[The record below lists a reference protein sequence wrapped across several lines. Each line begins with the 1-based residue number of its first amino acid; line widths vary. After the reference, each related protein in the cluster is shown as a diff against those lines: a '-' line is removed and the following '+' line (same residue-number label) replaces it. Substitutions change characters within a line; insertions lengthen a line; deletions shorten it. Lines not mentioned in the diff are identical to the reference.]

1 MKLFSLIAIVLIAL
15 TSCSRDS
22 LDRRMEEADALVGIG
37 NHDAARDIYFNV
49 AASCPEYKR
58 CAEALLRV
66 GEIEAN
72 VKGHPENAL
81 EAYERVIE
89 FYPLKEA
96 GRIARERRAALFERK
111 GDYLGAAGE
120 YAQLLQYFP
129 KNKNAMYHL
138 LRLGEC
144 YVALGNYKQARNELQ
159 GLVDSSSVHDDIKA
173 GALFAYAES
182 YFLEGRLGL
191 AEKAYRRLIKE
202 FPKSDLVSE
211 SRMKIATCREERGQ
225 MGDAVRS
232 MEAAKEGFPNEK
244 IIEERLKSMEKRGVA
259 KPSAVADDQDEAK
272 AEAKKAHEEYDEKRN
287 GKGKNSGRKETEQ

>member
-1 MKLFSLIAIVLIAL
+1 VKVLALIAIVLIVF

-37 NHDAARDIYFNV
+37 NHEAARDIYFDV
-49 AASCPEYKR
+49 AASCPKYKR

-89 FYPLKEA
+89 FYPLQEA

-129 KNKNAMYHL
+129 KNKNAAYDL
-138 LRLGEC
+138 LRLGES
-144 YVALGNYKQARNELQ
+144 YVALGSYKQARNELQ
-159 GLVDSSSVHDDIKA
+159 GLIDSNSVSEDIKA
-173 GALFAYAES
+173 EAGFAYAES

-191 AEKAYRRLIKE
+191 AEKAYQRLVNE
-202 FPKSDLVSE
+202 FPKSNLVSE
-211 SRMKIATCREERGQ
+211 ARMKIATCREERGQ
-225 MGDAVRS
+225 MGDAARS
-232 MEAAKEGFPNEK
+232 MEAAKKGFPNEK
-244 IIEERLKSMEKRGVA
+244 IIDERLKSMEKRGVA
-259 KPSAVADDQDEAK
+259 KPSAVVEDQKEAK
-272 AEAKKAHEEYDEKRN
+272 AEAEKTHEEYDEQHNIKS
-287 GKGKNSGRKETEQ
+287 KKDDKKEAEK